1 MMPAPS
7 QPFIQLLT
15 NGLNHWLVV
24 THELDDE
31 GIKQVDGEWRNLF
44 AMVEYGLRLRQ
55 TWSLAVDVILQSIYL
70 IERRSYWHAWL
81 PLFQK
86 AVKRAPDDAQKRQ
99 HQLFTRLGE
108 LYRYTYQLDKAIA
121 CHQQAETIAQQL
133 NDAHAIAEAQFG
145 LAFDYVDLRQN
156 YAEAEQKGLAAL
168 EAFTSLQAKGG
179 WIANSYRL
187 LGNVA
192 RLRGD
197 LDLAVE
203 RLSQA
208 VTLGRQLQQP
218 TRLARMLIGLANA
231 FTDTKQY
238 DEARSCLDEAAQVL
252 TTTMSEIDKSN
263 VQYGIGIIYWRQ
275 EKWDKAET
283 AFQKSFS
290 PYLRQINDLGQQANL
305 INNLGNVYLKQHRL
319 TEAEAQLRHAR
330 SLWQQLQAPLN
341 LANTIGTLA
350 EVLVQQGKEEEAAL
364 LFEQAIKLLHDYPD
378 DAWAK
383 NLLSGFQEQLDNL
396 Q

>member
-1 MMPAPS
+1 
-7 QPFIQLLT
+7 
-15 NGLNHWLVV
+15 
-24 THELDDE
+24 
-31 GIKQVDGEWRNLF
+31 
-44 AMVEYGLRLRQ
+44 
-55 TWSLAVDVILQSIYL
+55 
-70 IERRSYWHAWL
+70 
-81 PLFQK
+81 
-86 AVKRAPDDAQKRQ
+86 
-99 HQLFTRLGE
+99 LGE